1 MIYLTILMAERV
13 GLIIILAFLLVS
25 VPLFR
30 RLLFNQTIS
39 AKIQLTILFSIFA
52 IMANMTGIE
61 IDANNQLHNKI
72 ILTAISTNDSIVNA
86 RILAVSVAGIIGG
99 PWVGSLVGLV
109 AGVHRIIQGAPLQG
123 WFYVPSSVLI
133 GALSGFLYHDRKSYF
148 KVMTP
153 WHGFI
158 VGILMESIQM
168 LFILLFGPTGWVLVK
183 YIALPMILVNSLGTS
198 IFLSIISMYLHQ
210 EEELRAM
217 QTHSVLQ
224 LTNETLPYFRQ
235 GLNKSSAQ
243 QVVKIIKKYTN
254 FDAVS
259 ITDRQRIL
267 AHIGAGDDHHIPG
280 SRLETSLSSNVIKTG
295 QIKIA
300 NNSKMIGC
308 IDPNCP
314 LEAAIV
320 APLRIGNEVIGTL
333 KMYYTD
339 QWHLTPVEIQLAIGL
354 CEIFANQIALGEA
367 EVQAQLVRDAK
378 IKALQAQINP
388 HFFFNAINTISA
400 ILRRDQEKARELL
413 LQLSNYFRANLIGA
427 RETEIT
433 LGQERTQVDAYLELE
448 QTRFPHKYNITFDQ
462 QVENDVYLPPFTI
475 QVLVENALK
484 HAFGARKDHNDVQIT
499 IKKLEARLEIQVA
512 DNGEGIAPE
521 LLPKLGKEPLTSSK
535 GSGNALYNLN
545 QRLIGLYDE
554 HSALQIISNN
564 KGTKIKISL
573 PYHTKEGADNE
584 SLNR

>member
-1 MIYLTILMAERV
+1 M
-13 GLIIILAFLLVS
+13 
-25 VPLFR
+25 
-30 RLLFNQTIS
+30 
-39 AKIQLTILFSIFA
+39 
-52 IMANMTGIE
+52 
-61 IDANNQLHNKI
+61 
-72 ILTAISTNDSIVNA
+72 
-86 RILAVSVAGIIGG
+86 
-99 PWVGSLVGLV
+99 
-109 AGVHRIIQGAPLQG
+109 
-123 WFYVPSSVLI
+123 PSSVLI

-148 KVMTP
+148 KVMMP

-280 SRLETSLSSNVIKTG
+280 NRLETSLSSNVIKTG

-333 KMYYTD
+333 MID
-339 QWHLTPVEIQLAIGL
+339 
-354 CEIFANQIALGEA
+354 
-367 EVQAQLVRDAK
+367 
-378 IKALQAQINP
+378 
-388 HFFFNAINTISA
+388 
-400 ILRRDQEKARELL
+400 
-413 LQLSNYFRANLIGA
+413 
-427 RETEIT
+427 
-433 LGQERTQVDAYLELE
+433 
-448 QTRFPHKYNITFDQ
+448 
-462 QVENDVYLPPFTI
+462 
-475 QVLVENALK
+475 
-484 HAFGARKDHNDVQIT
+484 
-499 IKKLEARLEIQVA
+499 
-512 DNGEGIAPE
+512 GI
-521 LLPKLGKEPLTSSK
+521 
-535 GSGNALYNLN
+535 
-545 QRLIGLYDE
+545 
-554 HSALQIISNN
+554 
-564 KGTKIKISL
+564 
-573 PYHTKEGADNE
+573 
-584 SLNR
+584 